1 MDENDFYSNDINSYM
16 YNMQAIEDANYPYVV
31 LTPSHFVFRQD
42 FSALLDTHIESGA
55 DITMLYQNVDNA
67 KESFVNCDVVNLNKQ
82 KGVLSLEKNR
92 GNSKSRTISLE
103 TYILSKELFMD
114 LVKKAANISS
124 LYWFRDIVND
134 ECAELDIRGVAHRG
148 FVACI
153 NDFKSYYNANMD
165 LLDYDKAMDLFHTD
179 WPVYTRTND
188 SCPTQYYAG
197 VSVKN
202 SMVSN
207 GCLVEGDIENSVI
220 GRGAIIKKGAV
231 VKNCVILP
239 AGIESGF
246 IHSIACV
253 SRAIVVTTLDVT
265 ALQDADRI
273 IGILMKEG
281 MEHISFI
288 VNRMN
293 VHHMDRGISV
303 SLEEAKQWLSID
315 FLGYVFDD
323 ENMMR
328 SNNHGK
334 PIVLQRET
342 QTYSCFDSIVRRMLG
357 QRCPLP
363 KYRERKFLQK
373 LFG

>member
-1 MDENDFYSNDINSYM
+1 M
-16 YNMQAIEDANYPYVV
+16 
-31 LTPSHFVFRQD
+31 
-42 FSALLDTHIESGA
+42 
-55 DITMLYQNVDNA
+55 
-67 KESFVNCDVVNLNKQ
+67 
-82 KGVLSLEKNR
+82 
-92 GNSKSRTISLE
+92 
-103 TYILSKELFMD
+103 
-114 LVKKAANISS
+114 
-124 LYWFRDIVND
+124 
-134 ECAELDIRGVAHRG
+134 
-148 FVACI
+148 
-153 NDFKSYYNANMD
+153 
-165 LLDYDKAMDLFHTD
+165 
-179 WPVYTRTND
+179 
-188 SCPTQYYAG
+188 
-197 VSVKN
+197 
-202 SMVSN
+202 
-207 GCLVEGDIENSVI
+207 
-220 GRGAIIKKGAV
+220 
-231 VKNCVILP
+231 
-239 AGIESGF
+239 
-246 IHSIACV
+246 

-357 QRCPLP
+357 TALSAA
-363 KYRERKFLQK
+363 EIS
-373 LFG
+373 